1 MAHYL
6 GSVQRSIMN
15 GLADAPATP
24 GSDVFELRAFASTMQ
39 ARHQPAVSLAVHQL
53 VRRGVLEWMVPTGTG
68 FRPDDGWESR
78 VRFVRRGA
86 GS

>member
-1 MAHYL
+1 MAHF

-15 GLADAPATP
+15 GLADAAIAP
-24 GSDVFELRAFASTMQ
+24 GSDVFDLRAVARTMQ
-39 ARHQPAVSLAVHQL
+39 ARHQPAVSRAVHQL
-53 VRRGVLEWMVPTGTG
+53 VRRGVLEWMMPTGTG

-86 GS
+86 GR